1 MKPRSDL
8 TPSWTIV
15 MKKPKMPWKKIFLWK
30 YSHDWG
36 TPLISQIRSVG
47 RYTSYAKCI
56 RYSRS
61 NQPLN
66 RKVRLYQF
74 EANSITFIN
83 TDLERFQPPHHDLL
97 VIQHRVHNYDVK
109 RILVDTGI
117 FFEVMYY
124 DLVKQLNLTKDDLKL
139 AQAPLVRFN
148 AQSHWPL
155 RNVTL
160 NARVGSQALVIEFVL
175 IDIPSPYNAIVVRD

>member
-1 MKPRSDL
+1 M
-8 TPSWTIV
+8 
-15 MKKPKMPWKKIFLWK
+15 
-30 YSHDWG
+30 
-36 TPLISQIRSVG
+36 
-47 RYTSYAKCI
+47 
-56 RYSRS
+56 
-61 NQPLN
+61 
-66 RKVRLYQF
+66 
-74 EANSITFIN
+74 
-83 TDLERFQPPHHDLL
+83 
-97 VIQHRVHNYDVK
+97 
-109 RILVDTGI
+109 DTGI

-175 IDIPSPYNAIVVRD
+175 IDIHSPYNAIVVRD